1 MTKDKR
7 YKPLKTVI
15 ESGTVKG
22 FEDLLTVVPFS
33 VIRKDLGLSY
43 QGMTNRMEN
52 GQKFLLQDLIRL
64 AELIECDPLLLIK
77 IVLLDI
83 SEQNR
88 KTKRKS

>member
-22 FEDLLTVVPFS
+22 FEDLLTIVPFS

-43 QGMTNRMEN
+43 QGMNNRMGD

-64 AELIECDPLLLIK
+64 AELVDCDPLLLIK

-83 SEQNR
+83 NEQ
-88 KTKRKS
+88 KRKKKGKI